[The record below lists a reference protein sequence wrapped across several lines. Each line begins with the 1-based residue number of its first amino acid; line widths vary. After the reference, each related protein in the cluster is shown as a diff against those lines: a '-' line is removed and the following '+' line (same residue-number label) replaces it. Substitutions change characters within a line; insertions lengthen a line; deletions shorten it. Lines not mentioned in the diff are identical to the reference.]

1 MTHPSHPTPHPSQI
15 TTRFAP
21 SPTGLLHLGN
31 VRTALL
37 NWIYAK
43 KHGGRFLLRFEDTD
57 RDRSEQQYIDA
68 IKDDLAWMGLAWDGD
83 VLFQSEH
90 AGNHSQALKKLAD
103 QGLAYRCFCSETQL
117 NLDRKL
123 ATSRGLP
130 PRYNG
135 RCRDLNAA
143 ESARRAE
150 SEPFVWRLK
159 VHADD
164 GDVIVPDLLHGDTTF
179 ALRDL
184 DDPVVVRSDGSFTF
198 LLPNAVDDA
207 IDGITHA
214 VRGDDH
220 LTNSAYQVWMLQKLG
235 YAPPH
240 YLHHGLL
247 LGENG
252 AKLSKRSGSHS
263 VAELRD
269 DGLLPGA
276 LFQAM
281 ARLGH
286 PNMPDEAHSVAAL
299 TEYFNAEHVSTSSVR
314 WSDDEMWRWHTRL
327 LHELDVETLA
337 SMIQP
342 YLPDVSAQRLTA
354 FASLIGRNIERAADV
369 AHYQRLLDVHAPLDA
384 DALAV
389 VRKAGGDFYQAALT
403 AWNDATDVTDA
414 NESDWKGWAATVKTA
429 TGSKGRG
436 LFMPLRVALSGAQ
449 HGPEM
454 SAVVAFLD
462 EYGEKDAVAIR
473 LSDAKRLAGS

>member
-1 MTHPSHPTPHPSQI
+1 MSQI
-15 TTRFAP
+15 VTRFAP

-37 NWIYAK
+37 NWIYAN

-57 RDRSEQQYIDA
+57 QDRSEQQYIDA
-68 IKDDLAWMGLAWDGD
+68 IKDDLVWLGLDWDGD

-90 AGNHSQALKKLAD
+90 ADNHRQALETLAE

-135 RCRDLNAA
+135 RCRDLDSA
-143 ESARRAE
+143 ESARRAASE
-150 SEPFVWRLK
+150 SFVWRLRI
-159 VHADD
+159 HAGD
-164 GDVIVPDLLHGDTTF
+164 GDVVVPDLLHGDITF

-184 DDPVVVRSDGSFTF
+184 DDPVVVRSDASFTF

-207 IDGITHA
+207 LDGITHA

-235 YAPPH
+235 YTPPH

-263 VAELRD
+263 VAELRE

-286 PNMPDEAHSVAAL
+286 PNMPEEAHTVALL
-299 TEYFNAEHVSTSSVR
+299 TEHFDAEHVSTSSVR

-327 LHELDVETLA
+327 LHELDADALVHL
-337 SMIQP
+337 IQP
-342 YLPDVSAQRLTA
+342 FVPAASPERLHL
-354 FASLIGRNIERAADV
+354 FASLIGKNIQRAAD
-369 AHYQRLLDVHAPLDA
+369 AMHFQRLLDVHVPLDE
-384 DALAV
+384 DALPV
-389 VRKAGGDFYQAALT
+389 LQEAGADFYQTALEIWQ
-403 AWNDATDVTDA
+403 ALPEA
-414 NESDWKGWAATVKTA
+414 DWKVWAGLVKDK
-429 TGSKGRG
+429 TGCKGRG
-436 LFMPLRVALSGAQ
+436 LFMPLRVGLSGAA

-454 SAVVAFLD
+454 SAIVTFLGVTGVTARL
-462 EYGEKDAVAIR
+462 EDAV
-473 LSDAKRLAGS
+473 RLAGQQTAS

>member
-1 MTHPSHPTPHPSQI
+1 MI
-15 TTRFAP
+15 VTRFAP

-37 NWIYAK
+37 NWMYAR

-57 RDRSEQQYIDA
+57 QDRSEQQYIDA
-68 IKDDLAWMGLAWDGD
+68 IKDDLIWLGLDWDGE
-83 VLFQSEH
+83 VLFQSKH
-90 AGNHSQALKKLAD
+90 AANHHQALETLAE

-117 NLDRKL
+117 SLDRKL

-135 RCRDLNAA
+135 RCRDLSHT
-143 ESARRAE
+143 ESCRRAE
-150 SEPFVWRLK
+150 SESFVWRLRI
-159 VHADD
+159 HAAD
-164 GDVIVPDLLHGDTTF
+164 GDVVVPDLLHGDITF
-179 ALRDL
+179 ARRDL

-220 LTNSAYQVWMLQKLG
+220 VTNSAYQVWMLQQLG
-235 YAPPH
+235 YTPPH

-263 VAELRD
+263 VAALREE
-269 DGLLPGA
+269 GLLPAA
-276 LFQAM
+276 LVQAM

-286 PNMPDEAHSVAAL
+286 PNMPDEAHTMALL
-299 TEYFNAEHVSTSSVR
+299 TEHFDAEHVSTSSVR

-327 LHELDVETLA
+327 LHELDAHAL
-337 SMIQP
+337 
-342 YLPDVSAQRLTA
+342 
-354 FASLIGRNIERAADV
+354 ASLIQPFVPVASPERLAAFAALIGKNIQRAAD
-369 AHYQRLLDVHAPLDA
+369 ASHFQRLLDVHAPLDE
-384 DALAV
+384 DALPILQE
-389 VRKAGGDFYQAALT
+389 AGADFYQAALDT
-403 AWNDATDVTDA
+403 WQSLP
-414 NESDWKGWAATVKTA
+414 EPDWKAWADRVRGKT
-429 TGSKGRG
+429 GCKGRG
-436 LFMPLRVALSGAQ
+436 LFMPLRVALSGAA

-454 SAVVAFLD
+454 SAIVAFLGVGGVTARIED
-462 EYGEKDAVAIR
+462 AIR
-473 LSDAKRLAGS
+473 LAGQQAAS

>member
-1 MTHPSHPTPHPSQI
+1 MPQAHGCAGAAGEKMI
-15 TTRFAP
+15 VTRFAP

-37 NWIYAK
+37 NWLFAK

-57 RDRSEQQYIDA
+57 QDRSEQQYIDA
-68 IKDDLAWMGLAWDGD
+68 IKDDLIWLGLDWDGD

-90 AGNHSQALKKLAD
+90 ADNHRQALEKLAD

-135 RCRDLNAA
+135 RCRVLDAA
-143 ESARRAE
+143 ESSRRAE
-150 SEPFVWRLK
+150 SEPFVWRLH
-159 VHADD
+159 VHAND
-164 GDVIVPDLLHGDTTF
+164 GEVMVPDLLHGDITF

-184 DDPVVVRSDGSFTF
+184 DDPVVVRSDASFTF

-263 VAELRD
+263 VAELRE

-286 PNMPDEAHSVAAL
+286 PNMPEEAHTVTLL
-299 TEYFNAEHVSTSSVR
+299 TEHFDAEHVSTSSVR

-327 LHELDVETLA
+327 LHELDADALA
-337 SMIQP
+337 HMIQP
-342 YLPDVSAQRLTA
+342 FAPAVPPEKLHA
-354 FASLIGRNIERAADV
+354 FAVLIGKNMQRAADAV
-369 AHYQRLLDVHAPLDA
+369 HFQRLLDVDAPLDA

-389 VRKAGGDFYQAALT
+389 VREAGADFYQAALD
-403 AWNDATDVTDA
+403 AWNGM
-414 NESDWKGWAATVKTA
+414 NEPDWKIWGALVKEK
-429 TGSKGRG
+429 TGCKGRG

-454 SAVVAFLD
+454 SAVVAFLC
-462 EYGEKDAVAIR
+462 ENNGAVTSR
-473 LSDAKRLAGS
+473 LEHAKGLAQS